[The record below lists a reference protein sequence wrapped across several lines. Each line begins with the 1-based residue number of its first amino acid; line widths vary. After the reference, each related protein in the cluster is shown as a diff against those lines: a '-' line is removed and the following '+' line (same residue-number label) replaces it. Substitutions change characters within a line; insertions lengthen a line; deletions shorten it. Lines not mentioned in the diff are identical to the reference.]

1 MEELSV
7 GKSHKM
13 IISNRQNASFLGISD
28 VISFD
33 ETEVVLETTQGQLMI
48 KGKGLHVNHLTLE
61 KGEVDLTGNIDS
73 LIYSDRMTGKGSES
87 ILGRLFR

>member
-13 IISNRQNASFLGISD
+13 IISNRKNASFSGISD

-61 KGEVDLTGNIDS
+61 KGEVDLTGNIDY

>member
-1 MEELSV
+1 M
-7 GKSHKM
+7 
-13 IISNRQNASFLGISD
+13 
-28 VISFD
+28 ISFD

>member
-13 IISNRQNASFLGISD
+13 IISNRQNASFSGISD

-48 KGKGLHVNHLTLE
+48 KGKRLHVNHLTLE